1 MSRPGDAAASGSLT
15 GLREPPAA
23 MQRLL
28 RMVARGFYPASVAV
42 ALDIIIK
49 ERCVK
54 ENDLAALLQFDRK
67 ELVTTLATL
76 HKDRLAKFREQADPN
91 EVQVQTDPNDRK
103 PPQQYNYWFVD
114 WKECFEAIRYRM
126 MKMRKQVEDS
136 TKYAANPK
144 SYMCNECGKTYG
156 DLDVAKLVDYTTGVL
171 RCEDPYCAAELVKDD
186 SGAKAAVQNSRD
198 KMAKLNSQLTPL
210 DKLVLECKNVV
221 LHESLRN
228 PDISVKN
235 LQSMKNAVTNRPRR
249 EDPNRRKAAQ
259 EQVVV
264 LQPAKV
270 EIEFADEEG
279 GKNEARQR
287 PKWLQ
292 TSTVEDD
299 HARFGG
305 AVKAEIFAKEEEPTA
320 FGSQP
325 SISAAEDAV
334 RRRQAEDLLLAASA
348 SRASGVNT
356 AAASAAATPP
366 APASAAANSEE
377 EGDSDMES
385 VEEEMVMVGGQR
397 VAVSEVTDEQKGR
410 MTDAELD
417 EFTEKYQA
425 YLERMGM

>member
-126 MKMRKQVEDS
+126 MKMRK
-136 TKYAANPK
+136 
-144 SYMCNECGKTYG
+144 
-156 DLDVAKLVDYTTGVL
+156 
-171 RCEDPYCAAELVKDD
+171 CEDPYCAAELVKDD